1 MSFKQKKILGHTLP
15 SAPTFHGPDL
25 SVRVL
30 ALEHRLI
37 CGTSLRVGVSDLLM
51 VDWGTL
57 LWPKTRGD
65 RCGGQGGDVC

>member
-1 MSFKQKKILGHTLP
+1 M
-15 SAPTFHGPDL
+15 
-25 SVRVL
+25 
-30 ALEHRLI
+30 EHRLI

-65 RCGGQGGDVC
+65 RCGARVETCLSTGGYHLDLLRGVGQGPPCKITVLPFAV